1 MPDIPKIAALA
12 RPRSSQAQAAIE
24 AGIAEFAAVKEDRDN
39 IRADYDRAMELC
51 TQAKHTII
59 GLQNEIGDLKSRCT
73 GYQLER
79 DEAVV
84 RHGKL
89 QGLFASVLAQLRA
102 FEIPSVPVIR
112 QTVAGK
118 DGIAGKDGPD
128 VEAPKLAAPPTH
140 KQMSALIGNQ
150 NKTPAV

>member
-1 MPDIPKIAALA
+1 MPDIPKIAAVA

-39 IRADYDRAMELC
+39 VRADYDRAMELC

-112 QTVAGK
+112 QTVAE
-118 DGIAGKDGPD
+118 DA
-128 VEAPKLAAPPTH
+128 EAPKLQPPPTH

-150 NKTPAV
+150 NKSPAV

>member
-1 MPDIPKIAALA
+1 VA

-39 IRADYDRAMELC
+39 VRADYDRAMELC

-59 GLQNEIGDLKSRCT
+59 GLQNEIVDLKSRCIIGLQNEIVDLKSRCT

-89 QGLFASVLAQLRA
+89 QGLFTSVLAQLRA
-102 FEIPSVPVIR
+102 FEIPLTPVIR
-112 QTVAGK
+112 QTVAE
-118 DGIAGKDGPD
+118 DA
-128 VEAPKLAAPPTH
+128 EAPKILAPPTH
-140 KQMSALIGNQ
+140 KQMSALVAN
-150 NKTPAV
+150 NKAPGHA